1 MSLSGRRSLSRA
13 EWASSRFFEAVKKT
27 VFLGEYAGMSCRQP
41 QSTTAHQGGF
51 LAGVRLYSF
60 KPARANIINTSRDLP
75 IKPFKIR
82 NGRDLNQCF
91 VYSRQISCDYLLL
104 AAMPLPFW
112 RAAGQNGVETR
123 HTPARFRRLVLPR
136 VPPGSSCHAPETS
149 CPTEKHAGEEELPQE
164 FPRGLQYSTHE
175 CQ

>member
-1 MSLSGRRSLSRA
+1 VSLSGRRSLSRA

-82 NGRDLNQCF
+82 NGRELNQCF

-112 RAAGQNGVETR
+112 RTAG
-123 HTPARFRRLVLPR
+123 
-136 VPPGSSCHAPETS
+136 
-149 CPTEKHAGEEELPQE
+149 
-164 FPRGLQYSTHE
+164 
-175 CQ
+175 